1 MNFVHAFTMGMSID
15 GSMNSFG
22 RVVLVAVS
30 VAAVVVAVV
39 AVGYLQ
45 EIITNRT

>member
-1 MNFVHAFTMGMSID
+1 
-15 GSMNSFG
+15 MNSFG